1 MAAGIASLALAWRR
15 RRQEQAQTMRN
26 IVLDVAMQQG
36 GSVTA
41 QDLALH
47 SSLSLEAAQD
57 LLEEWAA
64 RGICRMEV
72 DAAGFTRFWFDSRPS
87 SRETPL

>member
-1 MAAGIASLALAWRR
+1 MAAGIASFVLAWRR
-15 RRQEQAQTMRN
+15 RRQEQAQSLRN

-36 GSVTA
+36 GIVTA

-72 DAAGFTRFWFDSRPS
+72 DAAGFTRFWFDSRSPPG
-87 SRETPL
+87 EMPL